1 MRKHLFDFFNKRKD
15 KTLTSEAEIE
25 HITTCLI
32 QRTMDNLRNRFQ
44 IELRNELAKGNSIEL
59 DCAQRTLELLIREA
73 IANRKLLIGRIEKDV
88 ETGDL
93 FDRYYGKM
101 QTINT
106 LTNSAYALM
115 QRMDVAEE
123 RYSYEREVY
132 KKITGKMYEPEAI
145 PDDISLKKSKKKK
158 RDILEIM
165 DERKQSI
172 EDGDGDN
179 G

>member
-1 MRKHLFDFFNKRKD
+1 MRMRLIDLFREKSVRSHP
-15 KTLTSEAEIE
+15 TEAEIE

-32 QRTMDNLRNRFQ
+32 DETKANLRKRFDS
-44 IELRNELAKGNSIEL
+44 ELQNELAKGSSIEA
-59 DCAQRTLELLIREA
+59 DFVQRTLELLIREA
-73 IANRKLLIGRIEKDV
+73 IASRKILIGRIEKDV
-88 ETGDL
+88 ETGGL

-123 RYSYEREVY
+123 RYTYERAVY

-145 PDDISLKKSKKKK
+145 PDDISVKKKKGIK
-158 RDILEIM
+158 RDILEVM
-165 DERKQSI
+165 DERKHSI
-172 EDGDGDN
+172 EDGDDDK
-179 G
+179 

>member
-1 MRKHLFDFFNKRKD
+1 MRLIDLFREKSVRSHP
-15 KTLTSEAEIE
+15 TEAEIE

-32 QRTMDNLRNRFQ
+32 DETKANLRKRFDS
-44 IELRNELAKGNSIEL
+44 ELQNELAKGNSIEA
-59 DCAQRTLELLIREA
+59 DFVQRTLELLIREA
-73 IANRKLLIGRIEKDV
+73 IASRKILIGRIEKDV
-88 ETGDL
+88 ETGGL

-123 RYSYEREVY
+123 GYTYERSVY

-145 PDDISLKKSKKKK
+145 PDDISVKKKKGIK
-158 RDILEIM
+158 RDILEVM
-165 DERKQSI
+165 DERKHSI
-172 EDGDGDN
+172 EDGDDDK
-179 G
+179 